1 MKKRLLMCIMLV
13 IIFMKTFVLTGDIYK
28 PNVVQERYEL
38 SNNRSGTLYTIED
51 NDFRT
56 VINQTDDGHI
66 YRAIF
71 NKKTEMMKL
80 EELTKRQGIVNEK
93 DMILNSN
100 LRDLDN
106 IYEVKTLMNHKV
118 DSDTKEKR

>member
-1 MKKRLLMCIMLV
+1 MKKRLMMCIMLV
-13 IIFMKTFVLTGDIYK
+13 IVFMQTFVLAGDIYK

-51 NDFRT
+51 KDFRT

-80 EELTKRQGIVNEK
+80 EELTKRQGIINEK

-106 IYEVKTLMNHKV
+106 IYEVKTLMNYKIE
-118 DSDTKEKR
+118 SDTKH